1 MKYSTQACFLKVS
14 VSYILDNWKMNK
26 KKWGGYERVGK
37 ELTAARKRWREKYES
52 KRERE
57 EKTQIKW
64 IVPFK
69 ILCCL

>member
-1 MKYSTQACFLKVS
+1 MLLKSVCILYSRQLK
-14 VSYILDNWKMNK
+14 DEQ

-37 ELTAARKRWREKYES
+37 EITAARKRWREKYES

-69 ILCCL
+69 ILFCL

>member
-1 MKYSTQACFLKVS
+1 MLLKSVCILYSRQLK
-14 VSYILDNWKMNK
+14 DEQ

-37 ELTAARKRWREKYES
+37 EITAAKKRWREKYES

>member
-1 MKYSTQACFLKVS
+1 MLLKSVCILYSRQLK
-14 VSYILDNWKMNK
+14 DEQ

-37 ELTAARKRWREKYES
+37 EITAARKRWREKYES

>member
-1 MKYSTQACFLKVS
+1 MLLKSVCILYSRQLK
-14 VSYILDNWKMNK
+14 DEQ

-37 ELTAARKRWREKYES
+37 EITAAKKRWREKYES

-69 ILCCL
+69 ILFCL